1 MIEFVEY
8 STFSVTSSP
17 KLISICLLT
26 LIWLFSGW
34 KILVNPQA
42 NSQVANNRSH
52 KEIFSKPKSSL
63 NK

>member
-8 STFSVTSSP
+8 STFSVSSSP
-17 KLISICLLT
+17 KLISSCLLT

-42 NSQVANNRSH
+42 KSQVPTINNQN
-52 KEIFSKPKSSL
+52 EISSKPKSFL